1 VITSV
6 RSFGRRYFS
15 DPQAVLLISLL
26 AAGAL
31 LLLYMGEILAP
42 VIASIIIA
50 YLLHWMTDILIAK
63 KMPRL
68 CAVLLVYSAFLGFFL
83 VGILIL
89 WPLVWQQLSRL
100 ILELPAM
107 IMRAQQFLYLLPA
120 EFPQY
125 ITKETVDDWLI
136 SFTLQAKQT
145 AKVLFAAS
153 LTSIPSVISLIVYLV
168 LVPLL
173 VFFFL
178 KDYQILL
185 QWAGNFLP
193 KNRQLLSQVW
203 QEVDRQI
210 GNYIRGKVAEVII
223 VGIATYIGFYF
234 FGMRYATLLA
244 VLVGLSVLIP
254 YVGAAVVTIPVVF
267 VAFFQWG
274 LGREF
279 AYAMLVYGI
288 IQAIDGSVL
297 VPLLFS
303 GAVSLHPV
311 AIILSILVFG
321 GWFGFWGLFFAIPLA
336 ILIKAVLTSWPKS
349 QT

>member
-1 VITSV
+1 MITSV

-15 DPQAVLLISLL
+15 DPQAVLLISIL
-26 AAGAL
+26 AVGAL
-31 LLLYMGEILAP
+31 LLLFMGEILAP
-42 VIASIIIA
+42 VIASIIIT

-68 CAVLLVYSAFLGFFL
+68 CAVLLVYSAFLGLFL
-83 VGILIL
+83 TGILIL

-100 ILELPAM
+100 ILELPTM
-107 IMRAQQFLYLLPA
+107 ISRAQHFLYLLPA

-125 ITKETVDDWLI
+125 ITRETVDDWLI

-145 AKVLFAAS
+145 AKVLFTAS

-178 KDYQILL
+178 KDYQMLL

-193 KNRQLLSQVW
+193 KNRQLLTQVW

-223 VGIATYIGFYF
+223 VGVATYIGFYF
-234 FGMRYATLLA
+234 FGMRYATLLS

-349 QT
+349 QN

>member
-1 VITSV
+1 MIGSV

-15 DPQAVLLISLL
+15 DPQAILLISVL
-26 AAGAL
+26 ALGAL
-31 LLLYMGEILAP
+31 LLLFMGQILAP
-42 VIASIIIA
+42 VFASIIIA
-50 YLLHWMTDILIAK
+50 YLLHWITDILIAK

-68 CAVLLVYSAFLGFFL
+68 CAVLLVYSAFLGLFFL
-83 VGILIL
+83 GALIL
-89 WPLVWQQLSRL
+89 WPLVWQQLL
-100 ILELPAM
+100 HLLQELPTM

-125 ITKETVDDWLI
+125 VTKETVDDWLI
-136 SFTLQAKQT
+136 SFSLQAKQT
-145 AKVLFAAS
+145 LKVLFAAS
-153 LTSIPSVISLIVYLV
+153 LTSLPSVISLVVYLV

-178 KDYQILL
+178 KDYQMIL

-193 KNRQLLSQVW
+193 QNRQLLSQVW
-203 QEVDRQI
+203 NEVDRQI

-223 VGIATYIGFYF
+223 VGIATYIGFYIF
-234 FGMRYATLLA
+234 NMRYATLLS

-254 YVGAAVVTIPVVF
+254 YVGAAVVTIPVIF
-267 VAFFQWG
+267 VAFFQYG

-279 AYAMLVYGI
+279 AYVLLVYGI

-303 GAVSLHPV
+303 GAVSLHPI
-311 AIILSILVFG
+311 AIILAILVFG

-336 ILIKAVLTSWPKS
+336 ILVKAVMSSWPKAPG
-349 QT
+349 

>member
-1 VITSV
+1 MIESV

-15 DPQAVLLISLL
+15 DPQAILLISLL
-26 AAGAL
+26 IGGTL
-31 LLLYMGEILAP
+31 LLLLMGQILAP
-42 VIASIIIA
+42 VLASIIIA

-63 KMPRL
+63 GMPRL
-68 CAVLLVYSAFLGFFL
+68 VAVLLVYAAFLGFFL
-83 VGILIL
+83 IGLLIL
-89 WPLVWQQLSRL
+89 WPLVWQQLLRL
-100 ILELPAM
+100 LQELPTM
-107 IMRAQQFLYLLPA
+107 ITRAQQFLYLLPG

-125 ITKETVDDWLI
+125 VTKETVDDWLI
-136 SFTLQAKQT
+136 SFSLQVKQAVKT
-145 AKVLFAAS
+145 LFAVS
-153 LTSIPSVISLIVYLV
+153 LTSIPSIISLIVYLV

-178 KDYQILL
+178 KDYQVLL
-185 QWAGNFLP
+185 VWAGNFLP
-193 KNRQLLSQVW
+193 QNRQLLSQVW
-203 QEVDRQI
+203 EEVDRQI

-223 VGIATYIGFYF
+223 VGVATYIAFYF

-254 YVGAAVVTIPVVF
+254 YVGAAVVTVPVVF

-274 LGREF
+274 LGKDF
-279 AYAMLVYGI
+279 AYLLLVYGV

-311 AIILSILVFG
+311 AIILAILIFG
-321 GWFGFWGLFFAIPLA
+321 GWWGFWGLFFAIPLA
-336 ILIKAVLTSWPKS
+336 ILVKAVLTSWPRKS
-349 QT
+349 V

>member
-1 VITSV
+1 MITSV

-26 AAGAL
+26 AVGTL
-31 LLLYMGEILAP
+31 LLLLMGQILAP
-42 VIASIIIA
+42 VITSIIIA
-50 YLLHWMTDILIAK
+50 YLLHWITDILIAK

-100 ILELPAM
+100 ILELPTM
-107 IMRAQQFLYLLPA
+107 ILRAQQFLYLLPA

-125 ITKETVDDWLI
+125 VTKETVDDWLI

-153 LTSIPSVISLIVYLV
+153 ITSIPGVISLIVYLV

-178 KDYQILL
+178 KDYQTLL
-185 QWAGNFLP
+185 QWAGGFLP

-203 QEVDRQI
+203 HEVDRQI

-234 FGMRYATLLA
+234 FGMRYSTLLA

-336 ILIKAVLTSWPKS
+336 ILIKAVLMSWPKS
-349 QT
+349 QI

>member
-1 VITSV
+1 M
-6 RSFGRRYFS
+6 RSFGQHYFS

-26 AAGAL
+26 TAGTL
-31 LLLYMGEILAP
+31 LLLLMGQMLAP

-50 YLLHWMTDILIAK
+50 YLLHWITDILIAK
-63 KMPRL
+63 KIPRL
-68 CAVLLVYSAFLGFFL
+68 FAVLLVYSAFLGFFL
-83 VGILIL
+83 TGILIL

-100 ILELPAM
+100 IQELPAM
-107 IMRAQQFLYLLPA
+107 IVRAQQFLYLLPA

-125 ITKETVDDWLI
+125 VSKETVDDWLI
-136 SFTLQAKQT
+136 TCTLQAKQT

-178 KDYQILL
+178 KDYQALL

-193 KNRQLLSQVW
+193 QNRQLLSQVW
-203 QEVDRQI
+203 NEVDRQI

-223 VGIATYIGFYF
+223 VGVATYIGFYF

-274 LGREF
+274 LGKEF

-321 GWFGFWGLFFAIPLA
+321 SWFGFWGLFFAIPLA
-336 ILIKAVLTSWPKS
+336 ILIKAVLSAWPKS
-349 QT
+349 PQ

>member
-1 VITSV
+1 MIESV
-6 RSFGRRYFS
+6 KSFGRRYFS

-26 AAGAL
+26 TIGAL
-31 LLLYMGEILAP
+31 LLLLMGSILAP

-50 YLLHWMTDILIAK
+50 YFLHWITDLLIARK
-63 KMPRL
+63 VPRL
-68 CAVLLVYSAFLGFFL
+68 VAVLLAYSVFLGLFL
-83 VGILIL
+83 LAILIL
-89 WPLVWQQLSRL
+89 WPLVWQQLIRL
-100 ILELPAM
+100 IQELPVM
-107 IMRAQQFLYLLPA
+107 IVRAQQFLYLLPA

-125 ITKETVDDWLI
+125 VTKATVDDWLV
-136 SFTLQAKQT
+136 SFSLQAKQT
-145 AKVLFAAS
+145 AKLLFTAS
-153 LTSIPSVISLIVYLV
+153 ITSIPSMISLIVYVV

-178 KDYQILL
+178 KDYQVLL
-185 QWAGNFLP
+185 AWAGEFLP
-193 KNRQLLSQVW
+193 KNRQLLSKVW
-203 QEVDRQI
+203 NEVDRQI

-223 VGIATYIGFYF
+223 VGVATYIAFYF
-234 FGMRYATLLA
+234 FDMRYAALLST
-244 VLVGLSVLIP
+244 LVGLSVLIP
-254 YVGAAVVTIPVVF
+254 YVGAVAVTIPVVF

-279 AYAMLVYGI
+279 AYLLLVYGV

-321 GWFGFWGLFFAIPLA
+321 GWFGFWGLFFAIPIA
-336 ILIKAVLTSWPKS
+336 ILIKAVLTSWPRMK
-349 QT
+349 

>member
-1 VITSV
+1 M

-15 DPQAVLLISLL
+15 DPQAILLISVLTV
-26 AAGAL
+26 GTL
-31 LLLYMGEILAP
+31 LLLFMGQILAP
-42 VIASIIIA
+42 VFASIIIA
-50 YLLHWMTDILIAK
+50 YLLHWITDILIAK

-68 CAVLLVYSAFLGFFL
+68 CAVLLVYSAFLGVFL
-83 VGILIL
+83 LGALIL
-89 WPLVWQQLSRL
+89 WPLVWQQLL
-100 ILELPAM
+100 HLLQELPTM
-107 IMRAQQFLYLLPA
+107 IVRAQQSLYLLPA

-125 ITKETVDDWLI
+125 VTKETVDDWLI
-136 SFTLQAKQT
+136 SFTLQVKQT
-145 AKVLFAAS
+145 IKVLFAAS
-153 LTSIPSVISLIVYLV
+153 LTSLPSVISLIVYLV

-178 KDYQILL
+178 KDYQMIL

-193 KNRQLLSQVW
+193 QNRQLLSQVW
-203 QEVDRQI
+203 NEVDRQI

-223 VGIATYIGFYF
+223 VGIATYIGFYI
-234 FGMRYATLLA
+234 FGMHYATLLS

-254 YVGAAVVTIPVVF
+254 YVGAAVVTIPVIF
-267 VAFFQWG
+267 VAFFQYG

-279 AYAMLVYGI
+279 AYVLLVYGI

-303 GAVSLHPV
+303 GAVSLHPI
-311 AIILSILVFG
+311 AIILAILVFG

-336 ILIKAVLTSWPKS
+336 ILVKAVLTSWPKVPG
-349 QT
+349 